1 MDYPSLDEFFKSG
14 KHHLKK
20 GPIALIFAEDDVELV
35 STISHHINLGFTN
48 TILFAKSKPA
58 LPIDAKDKLVFICH
72 DLFNSPE
79 VDIIINKINTL
90 AVNQWIYYCYNAE
103 YLFFPFCETRS
114 VAELLNFHS
123 EERRDSMLTFV
134 VDIYTKNLETLKNAS
149 IIEKSC
155 LDKTGYFAEERID
168 PHTFHPMER
177 QLDFFGGLR
186 WRFEQYVPQDQRKID
201 RIAIFKASKG
211 LTISKNHTF
220 NNQEYNTYACPWHNN
235 LTAAIISFRVAKAL
249 MSNPDSRSEI
259 KDLSWEHSTPFKWTS
274 DQLLELGLIEPGQWF

>member
-14 KHHLKK
+14 KHHFKK

-90 AVNQWIYYCYNAE
+90 AVNQWIYYYYNAE

-123 EERRDSMLTFV
+123 EELRDSMLTFV
-134 VDIYTKNLETLKNAS
+134 VDIYTKNLETIKKHL
-149 IIEKSC
+149 
-155 LDKTGYFAEERID
+155 Y
-168 PHTFHPMER
+168 
-177 QLDFFGGLR
+177 
-186 WRFEQYVPQDQRKID
+186 QRKV
-201 RIAIFKASKG
+201 
-211 LTISKNHTF
+211 L
-220 NNQEYNTYACPWHNN
+220 P
-235 LTAAIISFRVAKAL
+235 
-249 MSNPDSRSEI
+249 
-259 KDLSWEHSTPFKWTS
+259 
-274 DQLLELGLIEPGQWF
+274 